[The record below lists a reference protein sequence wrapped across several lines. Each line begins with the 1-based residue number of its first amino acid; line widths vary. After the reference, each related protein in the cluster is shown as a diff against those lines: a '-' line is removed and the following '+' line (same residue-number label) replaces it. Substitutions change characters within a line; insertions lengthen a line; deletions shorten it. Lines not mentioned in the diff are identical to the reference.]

1 MQHDRPAH
9 PRPHPGSV
17 CFRLNGDLISGDTL
31 FPGGPGNTR
40 KPEDF
45 QAVVRSITRRLYVL
59 PDPVVVWPGHGLET
73 TIGASKAEFA
83 LFERRGSPMDLQG
96 DVTWAG

>member
-1 MQHDRPAH
+1 
-9 PRPHPGSV
+9 
-17 CFRLNGDLISGDTL
+17 
-31 FPGGPGNTR
+31 
-40 KPEDF
+40 
-45 QAVVRSITRRLYVL
+45 VVRSITRRLYVL